1 MDWQVYLEKA
11 KGNLKVAQLAL
22 DAGEY
27 DASVSRAYY
36 AVFQAELAALLKLTD
51 YRRKGKH
58 WDHGDVQAEL
68 SRRLIRERKVLPSH
82 LADVPES
89 LMYWRHIAD
98 YDADRVSAKTAR
110 RFFAKARDFVET
122 IETKLGGAP

>member
-11 KGNLKVAQLAL
+11 KGNLRVAQLAL

-36 AVFQAELAALLKLTD
+36 AVFHAELAALLKLTD

-58 WDHGDVQAEL
+58 
-68 SRRLIRERKVLPSH
+68 
-82 LADVPES
+82 
-89 LMYWRHIAD
+89 
-98 YDADRVSAKTAR
+98 
-110 RFFAKARDFVET
+110 
-122 IETKLGGAP
+122 